1 MANLKP
7 VFATETTLLSTELDS
22 LAGGSSV
29 ASAEQDNGSDRFL
42 DGQID
47 VELASASAD
56 TGYCSVYLLEGSAT
70 GKLSTTANVS
80 TMRYLMDV
88 QMNGT
93 TAVRKSKRVQDLP
106 KFWKVHV
113 IKNAAPALAAS
124 GNTVKVTGV
133 NLENV

>member
-1 MANLKP
+1 MSLKP
-7 VFATETTLLSTELDS
+7 IFATPTTLLSTELDS
-22 LAGGSSV
+22 LAGGSS
-29 ASAEQDNGSDRFL
+29 ASSAEQNNGSDRYL
-42 DGQID
+42 DAQID

-56 TGYCSVYLLEGSAT
+56 TGYCSVYLLEGSET

-80 TMRYLMDV
+80 MMRYLMDV

-93 TAVRKSKRVQDLP
+93 TAVRKSRRVLDLP
-106 KFWKVHV
+106 KFYKVHV

-133 NLENV
+133 NVENV